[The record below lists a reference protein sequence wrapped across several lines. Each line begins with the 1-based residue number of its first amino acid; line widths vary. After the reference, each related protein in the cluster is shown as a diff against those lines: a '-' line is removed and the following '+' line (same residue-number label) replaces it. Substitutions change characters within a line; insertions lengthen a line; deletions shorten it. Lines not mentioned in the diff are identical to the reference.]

1 MTRMTRINID
11 SENCEKD
18 KNHENILEDEHESHE
33 LHEYKD
39 EHLKYL
45 L

>member
-1 MTRMTRINID
+1 MTRINID
-11 SENCEKD
+11 SEKD
-18 KNHENILEDEHESHE
+18 GKNKNHENILEDEHESHE